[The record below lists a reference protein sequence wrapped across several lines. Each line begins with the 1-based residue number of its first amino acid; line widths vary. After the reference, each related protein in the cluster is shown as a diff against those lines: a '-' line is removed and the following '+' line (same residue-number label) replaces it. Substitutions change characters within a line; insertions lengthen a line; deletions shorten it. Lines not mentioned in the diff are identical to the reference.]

1 MGAEDFD
8 KMQAYKIANGQ
19 VNANPLVDKDGMINL
34 AMDYESEQESEG
46 IVQKCIG
53 LAINDFNRDPPT
65 AKSGLVRFPIYLVL
79 VRVGPEFSKFPGP
92 DPVLYF
98 YLFWSWSSPILG
110 PGPKRSIRDQS
121 VLVR

>member
-46 IVQKCIG
+46 IVQKCIR
-53 LAINDFNRDPPT
+53 LAMIDFNRDPTT
-65 AKSGLVRFPIYLVL
+65 AKSGLVRFPIHL
-79 VRVGPEFSKFPGP
+79 VRNFQN
-92 DPVLYF
+92 YF
-98 YLFWSWSSPILG
+98 G
-110 PGPKRSIRDQS
+110 PGPSTSWIFKISRS
-121 VLVR
+121 

>member
-46 IVQKCIG
+46 IVQKI
-53 LAINDFNRDPPT
+53 FRFR
-65 AKSGLVRFPIYLVL
+65 SGLSRTA
-79 VRVGPEFSKFPGP
+79 VGRTSTESGQGNSRSRRHESLFSKG
-92 DPVLYF
+92 
-98 YLFWSWSSPILG
+98 
-110 PGPKRSIRDQS
+110 IREQFDFEH
-121 VLVR
+121 

>member
-53 LAINDFNRDPPT
+53 LPRNSQKFEQFQFRFLFYFKPDHMLFVLNDPFIMLC
-65 AKSGLVRFPIYLVL
+65 SY
-79 VRVGPEFSKFPGP
+79 PEIGDFKEKL
-92 DPVLYF
+92 D
-98 YLFWSWSSPILG
+98 
-110 PGPKRSIRDQS
+110 
-121 VLVR
+121 

>member
-53 LAINDFNRDPPT
+53 LAIIDFKELHWDHRT
-65 AKSGLVRFPIYLVL
+65 LIG
-79 VRVGPEFSKFPGP
+79 KF
-92 DPVLYF
+92 
-98 YLFWSWSSPILG
+98 LG
-110 PGPKRSIRDQS
+110 HD
-121 VLVR
+121 

>member
-46 IVQKCIG
+46 IVQKSIE
-53 LAINDFNRDPPT
+53 LLFMTKII
-65 AKSGLVRFPIYLVL
+65 L
-79 VRVGPEFSKFPGP
+79 SKLKVY
-92 DPVLYF
+92 DHL
-98 YLFWSWSSPILG
+98 LI
-110 PGPKRSIRDQS
+110 
-121 VLVR
+121 

>member
-46 IVQKCIG
+46 IVQKSIG
-53 LAINDFNRDPPT
+53 HFMDHDL
-65 AKSGLVRFPIYLVL
+65 
-79 VRVGPEFSKFPGP
+79 
-92 DPVLYF
+92 
-98 YLFWSWSSPILG
+98 
-110 PGPKRSIRDQS
+110 
-121 VLVR
+121 

>member
-46 IVQKCIG
+46 IVPKI
-53 LAINDFNRDPPT
+53 FRFR
-65 AKSGLVRFPIYLVL
+65 SGPSRTSIDRTSPGKDVRGRFRI
-79 VRVGPEFSKFPGP
+79 
-92 DPVLYF
+92 
-98 YLFWSWSSPILG
+98 
-110 PGPKRSIRDQS
+110 
-121 VLVR
+121 

>member
-53 LAINDFNRDPPT
+53 LGNTDF
-65 AKSGLVRFPIYLVL
+65 K
-79 VRVGPEFSKFPGP
+79 EFYHKVPNF
-92 DPVLYF
+92 F
-98 YLFWSWSSPILG
+98 T
-110 PGPKRSIRDQS
+110 
-121 VLVR
+121 

>member
-46 IVQKCIG
+46 IVQKSI
-53 LAINDFNRDPPT
+53 
-65 AKSGLVRFPIYLVL
+65 
-79 VRVGPEFSKFPGP
+79 EFS
-92 DPVLYF
+92 
-98 YLFWSWSSPILG
+98 
-110 PGPKRSIRDQS
+110 RS
-121 VLVR
+121 

>member
-46 IVQKCIG
+46 IVQKI
-53 LAINDFNRDPPT
+53 FRFR
-65 AKSGLVRFPIYLVL
+65 SGLSRTA
-79 VRVGPEFSKFPGP
+79 VGGTSTESGQGN
-92 DPVLYF
+92 
-98 YLFWSWSSPILG
+98 S
-110 PGPKRSIRDQS
+110 RSRRHGGRLRKAQTS
-121 VLVR
+121 VLQGHPRTV

>member
-46 IVQKCIG
+46 IVQKCIR
-53 LAINDFNRDPPT
+53 LANTDF
-65 AKSGLVRFPIYLVL
+65 K
-79 VRVGPEFSKFPGP
+79 EFYHKVPNF
-92 DPVLYF
+92 F
-98 YLFWSWSSPILG
+98 T
-110 PGPKRSIRDQS
+110 
-121 VLVR
+121 